1 MKNISVFCGAH
12 EGNNPRYAEDAK
24 KIGEILAVKGIN
36 VVFGGGNVG
45 LMKIVS
51 DAALDNGVDAI
62 GIGLESLHNLELV
75 NPRLKNQII
84 TKTLLDRKDEFMKR
98 SDAFI
103 VLPGGVGS
111 LDELAEIMANNQ
123 LGLINKPVGLLNTE
137 GYYDHLLAWMKKAVE
152 EDFITEANFN
162 DLIVSSSCEDLVNL
176 IIENQRP
183 DNNDWTKRLGL

>member
-24 KIGEILAVKGIN
+24 KIGEILAAKGIN

-51 DAALDNGVDAI
+51 DAALDNGADAI

-137 GYYDHLLAWMKKAVE
+137 GYYDHLLSWMKKAVE
-152 EDFITEANFN
+152 EDFITQATFN

-183 DNNDWTKRLGL
+183 DNDDWTKRLGL

>member
-24 KIGEILAVKGIN
+24 KIGEILAAKGIN

-75 NPRLKNQII
+75 NPRLKNQVI

-183 DNNDWTKRLGL
+183 DNDDWTKRLGL

>member
-12 EGNNPRYAEDAK
+12 EGNNPRYAEGAK
-24 KIGEILAVKGIN
+24 KIGEILATKGIN

-137 GYYDHLLAWMKKAVE
+137 GYYDHLLSWMKKAVE
-152 EDFITEANFN
+152 EGFITEANFN

>member
-12 EGNNPRYAEDAK
+12 EGNNPRYAEDAR
-24 KIGEILAVKGIN
+24 KIGEILAAKGIN

-84 TKTLLDRKDEFMKR
+84 TKTLLDRKHEFMKR

-123 LGLINKPVGLLNTE
+123 LGFINKPIGLLNTE

-152 EDFITEANFN
+152 EDFITESNFS
-162 DLIVSSSCEDLVNL
+162 DLIVSSSCEDLVSL

-183 DNNDWTKRLGL
+183 DNDDWTKRLGL

>member
-24 KIGEILAVKGIN
+24 KIGEILAAKGIN

-176 IIENQRP
+176 IIDNKRP
-183 DNNDWTKRLGL
+183 DNDNWTKRLGL